1 MLMRR
6 IVACARPEQLLHR
19 LERLASATGS
29 ATLFYRSLLEHE
41 ALREVVVLML
51 DSGDLPAERLIRYP
65 ELLDSLLLPDEDLDT
80 LVRKLAAALNNR
92 GELEPGERARQVRRL
107 KQLEEFKIVREWLAG
122 GSLDTMQE
130 KLSVLAELC
139 VERAARWHAPGTVE
153 RDKWAVMA
161 LGKLGGIELGVHSDL
176 DVVVFYDGD
185 PEDARTFERY
195 QTFVEAMQH
204 FLDHPT
210 ADGIVYHV
218 DTRLRP
224 EGRKGALAIPVEMFR
239 RYLAARAE
247 IWERLAWT
255 RCRPLAAPAALAARI
270 QSLVDDFVY
279 GPWDPAIPGYMKEVR
294 ARMERE
300 IAHESDS
307 RLHFKAGKGG
317 LADIDFALQMIQIRE
332 GRRRSEF
339 RVAGTRRLLAAL
351 PPTIFLTPA
360 EAGQLREAHI
370 FLRSLETIARMD
382 TDANVSWLAADA
394 AELAPL
400 GVRMGVPSPAGER
413 LLDQY
418 RTMTAAVR
426 SIYLAVLDRLTR

>member
-1 MLMRR
+1 
-6 IVACARPEQLLHR
+6 
-19 LERLASATGS
+19 
-29 ATLFYRSLLEHE
+29 
-41 ALREVVVLML
+41 
-51 DSGDLPAERLIRYP
+51 
-65 ELLDSLLLPDEDLDT
+65 
-80 LVRKLAAALNNR
+80 
-92 GELEPGERARQVRRL
+92 
-107 KQLEEFKIVREWLAG
+107 
-122 GSLDTMQE
+122 
-130 KLSVLAELC
+130 
-139 VERAARWHAPGTVE
+139 
-153 RDKWAVMA
+153 
-161 LGKLGGIELGVHSDL
+161 
-176 DVVVFYDGD
+176 
-185 PEDARTFERY
+185 
-195 QTFVEAMQH
+195 
-204 FLDHPT
+204 
-210 ADGIVYHV
+210 
-218 DTRLRP
+218 
-224 EGRKGALAIPVEMFR
+224 
-239 RYLAARAE
+239 
-247 IWERLAWT
+247 
-255 RCRPLAAPAALAARI
+255 
-270 QSLVDDFVY
+270 
-279 GPWDPAIPGYMKEVR
+279 MKEVR

-360 EAGQLREAHI
+360 EAGQLRAAHI